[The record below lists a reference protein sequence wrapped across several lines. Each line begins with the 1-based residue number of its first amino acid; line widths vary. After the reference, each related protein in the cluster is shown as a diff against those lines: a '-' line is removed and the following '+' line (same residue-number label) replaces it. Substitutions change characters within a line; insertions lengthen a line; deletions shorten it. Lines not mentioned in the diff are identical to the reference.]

1 MSLLRLRLGRGAEAR
16 AARHLAAG
24 GLRILARNVRTP
36 LGELDVLCEDP
47 ADGSLVFV
55 EVRAVASAGGP
66 ERAVDAVTLAKA
78 RQVVRAARGWLAG
91 RQARRFGADVRPLRF
106 DVVGVDGRTGEVEHV
121 VDAFA
126 PDDWDLREGGG
137 WRRG

>member
-16 AARHLAAG
+16 AARHLAAA
-24 GLRILARNVRTP
+24 GLRVLARNVRTP
-36 LGELDVLCEDP
+36 VGEIDLLCEDP

-55 EVRAVASAGGP
+55 EVRAVASPGGP
-66 ERAVDAVTLAKA
+66 ERAADAVTLAKA

-91 RQARRFGADVRPLRF
+91 RQARRWGADLRPLRF
-106 DVVGVDGRTGEVEHV
+106 DVVGVDGRSGDVEHI

-126 PDDWDLREGGG
+126 PDDWGSGDG
-137 WRRG
+137 